1 MTAAS
6 RPLGFGPP
14 DSESSRPKAFPKGR
28 TLRRG
33 EDLVA
38 AGLAEDAALV
48 DQAGDIFPVAI
59 TAHLA
64 ESMSADDALARQFI
78 PQKEE
83 LAQGETDRSDPIGDH
98 VHAPMRGIV
107 HRYPDRLLLTP
118 ILLCPAYCRFCF
130 RREDVGQENAVLS
143 DDELNAAFAYIE
155 SKPEIWEVILSGGDP
170 LMLTPK
176 RLAAIMARLS
186 AIPHVAVIRVHT
198 RVPVLDPARIT
209 PALIAALDTEKAMFV
224 VIHCNHPQE
233 LSEAMRAACRSL
245 VKAGLPLLSQTVL
258 LKGVNDDG
266 QIMADLMRALV
277 ANRIKP
283 YYLHHPDLAPGT
295 AHFRLPIERGQEV
308 MRQLRGRLSG
318 LCQPAYVLD
327 IPGGFGK
334 VPVGPSYLEP
344 DGDGG
349 QRVTDWRGGRHA
361 YTENPPDSPHIA
373 GKSPV

>member
-1 MTAAS
+1 MTAIS
-6 RPLGFGPP
+6 QPRISGQPH
-14 DSESSRPKAFPKGR
+14 SESSRPEAFPKGR

-33 EDLVA
+33 TDLVA
-38 AGLAEDAALV
+38 AGLADDAALV
-48 DQAGDIFPVAI
+48 DRAGDIFPVAI

-64 ESMSADDALARQFI
+64 ESMAPGDALARQFI
-78 PQKEE
+78 PSEAE
-83 LAQGETDRSDPIGDH
+83 LGSNSKDRSDPIGDH
-98 VHAPMRGIV
+98 VHGPVRGII

-143 DDELNAAFAYIE
+143 DTELDAAFRYIE
-155 SKPEIWEVILSGGDP
+155 SRPEIWEVILSGGDP
-170 LMLTPK
+170 LMLPAK
-176 RLAAIMARLS
+176 RLAAIITRLS
-186 AIPHVAVIRVHT
+186 AIPHVAVIRIHT

-209 PALIAALDTEKAMFV
+209 PTLIAALDTEKAMFA

-233 LSEAMRAACRSL
+233 LNDTVRAACRAL

-258 LKGVNDDG
+258 LKGVNDDAKT
-266 QIMADLMRALV
+266 MADLMRALV

-295 AHFRLPIERGQEV
+295 AHFRLPIERGQDL

-344 DGDGG
+344 DGEGG
-349 QRVTDWRGGRHA
+349 YRVTDWQGGRHA
-361 YTENPPDSPHIA
+361 YAESTEKINGESL
-373 GKSPV
+373 

>member
-1 MTAAS
+1 MTAVS
-6 RPLGFGPP
+6 KLFDSGPL
-14 DSESSRPKAFPKGR
+14 DSGSSRPETFPKSR

-38 AGLAEDAALV
+38 AGLATDAALI
-48 DQAGDIFPVAI
+48 DQAGEIFPVAI

-64 ESMSADDALARQFI
+64 ESMAPGDALARQFI
-78 PQKEE
+78 PSEDE
-83 LAQGETDRSDPIGDH
+83 LAPDAKDRSDPIGDH
-98 VHAPMRGIV
+98 VHTPVRGIV

-143 DDELNAAFAYIE
+143 DDELDAAFGYIE
-155 SKPEIWEVILSGGDP
+155 SRPEIWEVILSGGDP
-170 LMLTPK
+170 LMLPAK
-176 RLAAIMARLS
+176 RLAAIVARLS
-186 AIPHVAVIRVHT
+186 AIPHVAVIRIHT
-198 RVPVLDPARIT
+198 RVPVLDPARVT
-209 PALIAALDTEKAMFV
+209 PALIAGLNTEKAMFV
-224 VIHCNHPQE
+224 VLHCNHPQE
-233 LSEAMRAACRSL
+233 LSEAVRAACRAL

-258 LKGVNDDG
+258 LKGVNDDAKT
-266 QIMADLMRALV
+266 MADLMRALV

-318 LCQPAYVLD
+318 LCQPSYVLD

-344 DGDGG
+344 NGDGG
-349 QRVTDWRGGRHA
+349 YRVADWRGGSHSYPA
-361 YTENPPDSPHIA
+361 SPEGMAHIA